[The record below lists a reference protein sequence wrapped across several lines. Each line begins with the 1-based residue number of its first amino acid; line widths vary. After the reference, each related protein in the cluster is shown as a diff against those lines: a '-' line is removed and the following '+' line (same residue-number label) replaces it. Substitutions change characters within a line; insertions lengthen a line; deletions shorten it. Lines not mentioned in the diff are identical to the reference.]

1 MIDTEVESAMRS
13 NSGKKKKK
21 TFKRKKGEGKRG
33 KKPKKKKKK
42 NPTGSRTQLFFLKEE
57 KFRVRSLGYAALG
70 APLSGAA
77 LREGEG
83 RAPPLSGCE
92 RGSVTSLIPPSSGF
106 LLLCCFFLSGRKAG
120 STFSF
125 CKREQKA
132 VLRARAAVS
141 ILSRSPPKLLQ
152 VPPIAYLFPEFLSSF
167 GCLPQPGRARR
178 SGIWDAESIQV

>member
-13 NSGKKKKK
+13 NSGKEKK

-33 KKPKKKKKK
+33 KKPKGKKKK
-42 NPTGSRTQLFFLKEE
+42 PTGSRTQLFFLKEE
-57 KFRVRSLGYAALG
+57 KFRVRSLGYPALG

-106 LLLCCFFLSGRKAG
+106 LLLCCFFVGQEGGLDFLFLQAGAEGR
-120 STFSF
+120 
-125 CKREQKA
+125 
-132 VLRARAAVS
+132 
-141 ILSRSPPKLLQ
+141 P
-152 VPPIAYLFPEFLSSF
+152 
-167 GCLPQPGRARR
+167 
-178 SGIWDAESIQV
+178 